1 MKILHTADLH
11 LRAFGDE
18 RWTALE
24 AIVEVCRAE
33 GASILAICGDLFDTD
48 TAAEDLRTSIREL
61 FSGNQFH
68 TVIIPGNHDTAS
80 YKAGYYFG
88 EQVTFFN
95 NEDYREN
102 VYDLDS
108 ARIIGIPFEDVEAME
123 LLRKVRNLAPLLTED
138 RTNIILYH
146 GELLDAFYSRSDFGP
161 EGERRYMPAQ
171 LSYFEDLGVDYV
183 LAGHFH
189 TKFDVWSIGP
199 SGYFVYPGSPVS
211 VTKREVGQRKVNL
224 FEAGEPPREYP
235 LDTEHFEQVDI
246 MLNPLLDVDP
256 LDLVRER
263 LSEVH
268 PMATILLTIG
278 GYVAQAEDELVSQIA
293 DLLGGRPVE
302 PSYQFRDI
310 RDILTHPLFE
320 MFERKLAEEEHDQE
334 QASRLR
340 DTVIQAMIEAR
351 L

>member
-48 TAAEDLRTSIREL
+48 AAAEDLRTDIREL

-68 TVIIPGNHDTAS
+68 TVIIPGNHDMGS
-80 YKAGYYFG
+80 YKAGFYFG

-95 NEDYREN
+95 KEDYRKN

-108 ARIIGIPFEDVEAME
+108 TRIIGIPFEDIEGVE
-123 LLRKVRNLAPLLTED
+123 LLRKVRSLEPLLTSD
-138 RTNIILYH
+138 RTNIIVYH
-146 GELLDAFYSRSDFGP
+146 GELLDAFYARSDFGP
-161 EGERRYMPAQ
+161 EGERRYMPAR
-171 LSYFEDLGVDYV
+171 LSYFEDLQVDYV

-211 VTKREVGQRKVNL
+211 VTRREVGQRKVNL
-224 FEAGEPPREYP
+224 FEVGEPPVEYP
-235 LDTEHFEQVDI
+235 LDAEHFEQVNI
-246 MLNPLLDVDP
+246 MLSPLLDLDP

-263 LSEVH
+263 LSDLH

-278 GYVAQAEDELVSQIA
+278 GYVAQPEDELVSQMA
-293 DLLGGRPVE
+293 ELLEGKPVE

-320 MFERKLAEEEHDQE
+320 VFQTKLKEQYDQE
-334 QASRLR
+334 QASQLT
-340 DTVIQAMIEAR
+340 DIVVQAMIEAR

>member
-11 LRAFGDE
+11 LRTFGDE

-48 TAAEDLRTSIREL
+48 AAAEDLRTNIREL

-80 YKAGYYFG
+80 YKPGYYFG

-95 NEDYREN
+95 HEDYREN
-102 VYDLDS
+102 VYDSDS
-108 ARIIGIPFEDVEAME
+108 TRIIGIPFEDIEGVE
-123 LLRKVRNLAPLLTED
+123 LLRKIRNLAPLLTDD

-171 LSYFEDLGVDYV
+171 LSYFEDLQVDYV

-189 TKFDVWSIGP
+189 TKFDVLSIGP
-199 SGYFVYPGSPVS
+199 NGYFVYPGSPVS
-211 VTKREVGQRKVNL
+211 ITRRELGRRRVNL
-224 FEAGEPPREYP
+224 FEVGEPPAEYAV
-235 LDTEHFEQVDI
+235 DTEHFEQVDI
-246 MLNPLLDVDP
+246 VLNPVSDPDP
-256 LDLVRER
+256 LNRVRDR
-263 LSEVH
+263 LAEVH
-268 PMATILLTIG
+268 PMATILLAIG
-278 GYVAQAEDELVSQIA
+278 GYVAQAEDELVSHVEA
-293 DLLGGRPVE
+293 LLEGRPVE
-302 PSYQFRDI
+302 PSYDFRDI
-310 RDILTHPLFE
+310 RHVLTHPLFE
-320 MFERKLAEEEHDQE
+320 VFEGKLAEGEHDE
-334 QASRLR
+334 ERASRLR
-340 DTVIQAMIEAR
+340 DTMIQAMIEAR

>member
-11 LRAFGDE
+11 LRALGDE

-24 AIVEVCRAE
+24 AIVEACKAE
-33 GASILAICGDLFDTD
+33 GVSLLAICGDLFDTD
-48 TAAEDLRTSIREL
+48 AAAEDLRTSIREL

-80 YKAGYYFG
+80 YRAGYYFG

-108 ARIIGIPFEDVEAME
+108 ARIIGIPFEDIEATE
-123 LLRKVRNLAPLLTED
+123 FLRKVRSLAPVLTED

-161 EGERRYMPAQ
+161 EGERRYMPAR
-171 LSYFEDLGVDYV
+171 LSYFAELGVDYV

-189 TKFDVWSIGP
+189 TKFDPRSIEP
-199 SGYFVYPGSPVS
+199 DGYFVYPGSPVS
-211 VTKREVGQRKVNL
+211 ITRREVGRRRVNL
-224 FEAGEPPREYP
+224 FEVGGPPGEYLLE
-235 LDTEHFEQVDI
+235 TEHFEQVDI
-246 MLNPLLDVDP
+246 VLNPVSDPDP
-256 LDLVRER
+256 LNRVRDR
-263 LSEVH
+263 LGEVH

-278 GYVAQAEDELVSQIA
+278 GYIAQAEDELVSQIE
-293 DLLGGRPVE
+293 DLLEGRPAE
-302 PSYQFRDI
+302 PSYEFRDI
-310 RDILTHPLFE
+310 RHILSHPLFE
-320 MFERKLAEEEHDQE
+320 VFEGKLAEGEHDE
-334 QASRLR
+334 ERASRLR

>member
-11 LRAFGDE
+11 LRTFGDE
-18 RWTALE
+18 RWRALE
-24 AIVEVCRAE
+24 
-33 GASILAICGDLFDTD
+33 
-48 TAAEDLRTSIREL
+48 
-61 FSGNQFH
+61 
-68 TVIIPGNHDTAS
+68 IIPGNHDTGS
-80 YKAGYYFG
+80 YKAGFYFG

-95 NEDYREN
+95 HKDYREN
-102 VYDLDS
+102 IYDFDNM
-108 ARIIGIPFEDVEAME
+108 RIIGIPFEDIEATE
-123 LLRKVRNLAPLLTED
+123 LLRKVRNLAPLFTED

-171 LSYFEDLGVDYV
+171 LSYFEDLHVHYV

-189 TKFDVWSIGP
+189 TKFDVWSIGS

-211 VTKREVGQRKVNL
+211 VTRREVGQRRVNL
-224 FEAGEPPREYP
+224 FEVGEPPVEYP
-235 LDTEHFEQVDI
+235 LDTEHFEQANI
-246 MLNPLLDVDP
+246 MLSPLLDLDP

-263 LSEVH
+263 LSDLH

-278 GYVAQAEDELVSQIA
+278 GYVAQAEDELVSHVEA
-293 DLLGGRPVE
+293 LLEGRPVE
-302 PSYQFRDI
+302 PSYEFRDI
-310 RDILTHPLFE
+310 RNVLSHPVFKVFE
-320 MFERKLAEEEHDQE
+320 KKLAEGEHDQE
-334 QASRLR
+334 QASQLR